1 MPRRGNPKRNSGL
14 ARRHCDY
21 RSRTR
26 LNPKILLEDIQA
38 EGYLRRF
45 HSPSRT
51 ESGGETVTDSQ
62 RQVSRRSSLK
72 TAIK

>member
-1 MPRRGNPKRNSGL
+1 MPRRVSPKRNSRL
-14 ARRHCDY
+14 SRRQCDY

-26 LNPKILLEDIQA
+26 LNPKHLLDDIQA

-45 HSPSRT
+45 HSSREHECRSKT
-51 ESGGETVTDSQ
+51 MTDSNK
-62 RQVSRRSSLK
+62 QVSKRSSLK

>member
-1 MPRRGNPKRNSGL
+1 MPRHVNPKRNSRL
-14 ARRHCDY
+14 SRRQCDY

-26 LNPKILLEDIQA
+26 LNPKYLLVDIQA

-45 HSPSRT
+45 HPSR
-51 ESGGETVTDSQ
+51 ESKDRSETVTDSTE
-62 RQVSRRSSLK
+62 QVSKRSSLK

>member
-14 ARRHCDY
+14 ARRSCDY

-26 LNPKILLEDIQA
+26 LNPKYLLEDIQA
-38 EGYLRRF
+38 ESYLKRF
-45 HSPSRT
+45 QTLTAPSG
-51 ESGGETVTDSQ
+51 SGKETTDSQ
-62 RQVSRRSSLK
+62 KQVSRRSSLK

>member
-14 ARRHCDY
+14 ARRQCDY

-26 LNPKILLEDIQA
+26 LNPKHLLDDIQA

-45 HSPSRT
+45 HPSRESKDRSETMTGST
-51 ESGGETVTDSQ
+51 E
-62 RQVSRRSSLK
+62 QVSRRSSLK

>member
-1 MPRRGNPKRNSGL
+1 MPRRVSPKRNSRL
-14 ARRHCDY
+14 ARRQCDY

-26 LNPKILLEDIQA
+26 LNPKNLLDDIQA

-45 HSPSRT
+45 HPSR
-51 ESGGETVTDSQ
+51 ESKDRSETMTDSNK
-62 RQVSRRSSLK
+62 QVSKRSSLK